1 MHHIS
6 ILHCRIH
13 PSYTAYLSNPIPHSH
28 FIPARE
34 PWYQLE
40 VRRSKWFDL
49 LKKKDRELA
58 MRGIWGVMDFLMRDL
73 GDDGC

>member
-13 PSYTAYLSNPIPHSH
+13 PSYPTYLSNPIPYPN

-34 PWYQLE
+34 SWYKLE
-40 VRRSKWFDL
+40 VRRSSWFDL
-49 LKKKDRELA
+49 LKKEDRLLA
-58 MRGIWGVMDFLMRDL
+58 MRGIWGIMDFLMRDL
-73 GDDGC
+73 GEDGC